1 MIDGPAT
8 GDATKGST
16 VDTRYLEYCY
26 GDPYFYEIPLG
37 RMGGAGQAQAYRYA
51 NGLDWDGW
59 RTGTGNGW
67 YHVQPQD
74 AALARQGW
82 KIHVSATLD
91 NAQELL
97 DAVAAYCNEH
107 RVPFKYLPSAA
118 DLMRNNVKYA
128 GRGGSGKFI
137 TIYPAD
143 VEHCERVIRDL
154 DGKIG
159 GAEGPYIL
167 SDLRWQDGPLYL
179 RYGGFALQQVR
190 NDSDELV
197 PAIEAPDGS
206 LVPDERGPV
215 FRPPTWVET
224 PSFVREQLD
233 RMGGD
238 QRPESFPYEVR
249 EALHFSNGGGIYVAR
264 ALVDDQTVVIKEA
277 RPFAGLTP
285 DGRDAVVR
293 LEREAQFLSEFSDVP
308 NVVRKR
314 DYLVEGG
321 HHFLV
326 EEFVEGRTLN
336 KEMVMRNPLV
346 RGDQTR
352 EDRLAYRDWVL
363 RLMASISETVDQFH
377 ERRVVFGD
385 LHPNNLMITPEGDPR
400 FIDFEMAYRFEE
412 TDVAAAGAPGYMAP
426 DARTGPSADRYSLA
440 TMRLGLFVPLTV
452 LLALDDAKLE
462 HLVEGAQ
469 ARFELDDAYCDSI
482 LRDAAVQL
490 PKRPPSPRVERARS
504 VVRGWDVETVAGTQ
518 EISRS
523 ISRGVW
529 EKLDLSR
536 RDRAFP
542 GDIRQFT
549 ENGFGLAHG
558 ACGNLLS
565 TPGEPGAQDDVLDWV
580 VEGLSTSQNPV
591 APGFYDGIA
600 GIAYTA
606 RRMGRDELADTMLNE
621 LAGAPLERLT
631 SDLFGGL
638 AGIGCLLLAE
648 GQRDPAMRDKLTG
661 ALSTV
666 RAVLAERMVQGAP
679 HIRLV
684 NDTPTVETG
693 KGGMMRGLTGQA
705 LFWIQSFEDR
715 GEPADLDRAREAL
728 EIDLGLCQVVEDG
741 SIQLNE
747 GWRTLPYLAS
757 GSAGVGI
764 AMTRFLEHAD
774 EPAWQE
780 KLAGIELAVRPDF
793 VIQPNVF
800 NGRAGLVVFLAHLL
814 RSGRGSTSAQADL
827 ERHVRQLGTYAVV
840 NGTGIHFPG
849 EQIMRL
855 STDWATGSAGVKD
868 TLDLYSRLLADGPGG
883 AEGVPLLGVD
893 PLYSS
898 PTGGPVALV
907 GADAAPMEG
916 GDRP

>member
-1 MIDGPAT
+1 M
-8 GDATKGST
+8 
-16 VDTRYLEYCY
+16 DTRYLEYCY

-37 RMGGAGQAQAYRYA
+37 RIGGTGQSQVYRHA
-51 NGLDWDGW
+51 AGLDWAGW
-59 RTGTGNGW
+59 RTGASNGW
-67 YHVQPQD
+67 FHVQPD
-74 AALARQGW
+74 GAELPRQGW
-82 KIHVSATLD
+82 KLHVSATQD

-97 DAVAAYCNEH
+97 AAVAAYCNEH
-107 RVPFKYLPSAA
+107 RVPFKYLPSSG

-137 TIYPAD
+137 TIYPSD
-143 VEHCERVIRDL
+143 DEHCERVVRDL

-159 GAEGPYIL
+159 GADGPYIL
-167 SDLRWQDGPLYL
+167 SDLRWQAGPLYL

-190 NDSDELV
+190 NGSDELV
-197 PAIEAPDGS
+197 PAIEAPDGT

-224 PSFVREQLD
+224 PRFVREQLD
-233 RMGGD
+233 RMGSD

-264 ALVDDQTVVIKEA
+264 ALADDQTVVIKEA

-285 DGRDAVVR
+285 DSRDAVAR
-293 LEREAQFLSEFSDVP
+293 LEREAQFLREFSDVP
-308 NVVRKR
+308 NVVRMR

-352 EDRLAYRDWVL
+352 EDRLEYRDWVL
-363 RLMASISETVDQFH
+363 GLMDSIAETVEHFH
-377 ERRVVFGD
+377 ERSVVFGD
-385 LHPNNLMITPEGDPR
+385 LHPNNLMITPEGEPR

-426 DARTGPSADRYSLA
+426 DARTGPGADRYSLA
-440 TMRLGLFVPLTV
+440 AMRLGLFVPLTV
-452 LLALDDAKLE
+452 LLMLDDTKLE

-469 ARFELDDAYCDSI
+469 ERFELDDAYCDSI
-482 LRDAAVQL
+482 LRDAKVEL
-490 PKRPPSPRVERARS
+490 PKRSPSPLVERTRL
-504 VVRGWDVETVAGTQ
+504 VVRGWDVDTVTGIEQIT
-518 EISRS
+518 RS
-523 ISRGVW
+523 IGRGVW
-529 EKLDLSR
+529 ENRDLSR
-536 RDRAFP
+536 RDRVFP

-549 ENGFGLAHG
+549 ENGYGLAHG

-565 TPGEPGAQDDVLDWV
+565 TPGEPDAQDEVFDWVLD
-580 VEGLSTSQNPV
+580 GITTSPQPV

-600 GIAYTA
+600 GVAYTA
-606 RRMGRDELADTMLNE
+606 RRLGRDALADSLIDELA
-621 LAGAPLERLT
+621 AAPLERLT

-638 AGIGCLLLAE
+638 AGVGCLLLAE
-648 GQRDPAMRDKLTG
+648 AGRTAPQRGGKVAE
-661 ALSTV
+661 ALLTV
-666 RAVLAERMVQGAP
+666 RSVLAERLAQGAP

-705 LFWIQSFEDR
+705 LFWLQSFEAD
-715 GEPADLDRAREAL
+715 GDPGDLDRARQAI
-728 EIDLGLCQVVEDG
+728 EIELGLCQVVGDG

-764 AMTRFLEHAD
+764 AMTRYLKHVDVPE
-774 EPAWQE
+774 WQE
-780 KLAGIELAVRPDF
+780 TLTGIERAMRADF
-793 VIQPNVF
+793 VIQSNLF

-814 RSGRGSTSAQADL
+814 SSGRASATARADL

-840 NGTGIHFPG
+840 NRTGIHFPG

-868 TLDLYSRLLADGPGG
+868 TLDLYSRLLAGEPGD
-883 AEGVPLLGVD
+883 AMGVPLIGVD

-898 PTGGPVALV
+898 PARVPVTVV
-907 GADAAPMEG
+907 GADAAHLEG